1 VLVCVDPVESTV
13 DEAVAAGAQL
23 LVAHHPLLLKGV
35 HGVGTDTHKGRL
47 VHRMVRAGLACMIH
61 GVVPAWFTRTG
72 SATVKRL
79 YGEMRDRQPNFR
91 SEAAAFLTP
100 QWQPEYEI

>member
-1 VLVCVDPVESTV
+1 MIDR
-13 DEAVAAGAQL
+13 
-23 LVAHHPLLLKGV
+23 LLLK
-35 HGVGTDTHKGRL
+35 HPREVGETYAEHWL
-47 VHRMVRAGLACMIH
+47 VASRFGLLMVRAGLACMIH

-91 SEAAAFLTP
+91 SEAPAFLTP

>member
-1 VLVCVDPVESTV
+1 MIDR
-13 DEAVAAGAQL
+13 
-23 LVAHHPLLLKGV
+23 LLLK
-35 HGVGTDTHKGRL
+35 HPREVGETYAEHWL
-47 VHRMVRAGLACMIH
+47 VASRFGLLMVRAGLACMIH